1 MKSAIG
7 NSMVVYIIL
16 TVLVFMIAFFAVSIS
31 YSKAFRVNNAIVNS
45 IEKNKEFD
53 EQEVNEILRT
63 VGYRVEPLRSV
74 NYCQSGAIN
83 NASGG
88 NYRYCVYSHEFS
100 RAGYT
105 GTYYSVR
112 TYLYFDVP
120 LMGNMFDFRYP
131 INGQTRV
138 IYEGQR

>member
-1 MKSAIG
+1 MKSAVG

-16 TVLVFMIAFFAVSIS
+16 TVLVFMISFFAVSIS
-31 YSKAFRVNNAIVNS
+31 YSKAFRVNNAIVSS
-45 IEKNKEFD
+45 IEMNKEFV
-53 EQEVNEILRT
+53 ESEVNEVLRQ
-63 VGYRVEPLRSV
+63 VGYRVEPLGSS
-74 NYCQSGAIN
+74 NYCGPNTVN
-83 NASGG
+83 NSSGG
-88 NYRYCVYSHEFS
+88 NYRYCVYEHTFS

-105 GTYYSVR
+105 GKYYSVR